1 MVECNLNVLDI
12 KKMTF
17 KKGDKTIL
25 SLYLQDKNGTIRVF
39 RVQLE
44 EAMDFCQDVQVMIGD
59 YSE

>member
-1 MVECNLNVLDI
+1 MVECNLDVLDI

-17 KKGDKTIL
+17 KKDDKTIL
-25 SLYLQDKNGTIRVF
+25 SLYLQDKNGAIRVF

-44 EAMDFCQDVQVMIGD
+44 EATDFCQDVQVMIGD

>member
-44 EAMDFCQDVQVMIGD
+44 EATDFLPGRSGHDRRLL
-59 YSE
+59 

>member
-1 MVECNLNVLDI
+1 
-12 KKMTF
+12 MTF

-44 EAMDFCQDVQVMIGD
+44 EATDFCQDVQVMIGD

>member
-1 MVECNLNVLDI
+1 MVECNLNV
-12 KKMTF
+12 TF

-44 EAMDFCQDVQVMIGD
+44 EATDFCQDVQVMIGD